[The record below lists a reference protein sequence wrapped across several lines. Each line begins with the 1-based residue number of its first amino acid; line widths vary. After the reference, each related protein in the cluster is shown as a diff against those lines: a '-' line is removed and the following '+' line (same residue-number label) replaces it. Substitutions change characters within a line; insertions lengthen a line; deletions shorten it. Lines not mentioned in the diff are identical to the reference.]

1 MKINEDF
8 IAQMQDA
15 ARLLQTEGPMAATAA
30 VQRALHGATPDGAAA
45 PFAYQTPPPNVV
57 DINPAFTGTT
67 AKAQPAPTSRRSGIA
82 GLAQRLRAG
91 MGKLVVEDVEDLEKV
106 STDSADP
113 LKGKFLS
120 LSCTAPAGT
129 RAYKLYIPSTYA
141 GEPAPLV
148 VMLHG
153 CKQNPDDFAAGTGMN
168 ALAEEQGCLVA
179 YPAQAKKANGSN
191 CWNWFQADDQ
201 KRDRGEPSIIAAITQ
216 QVMRDYKVDPARVYV
231 AGLSAGGAMA
241 AILASE
247 YPDLYKA
254 AGIHSG
260 LPTGAAHDVPS
271 AFAAMSNG
279 AANGVLKAKTGA
291 AVPVIVFHGD
301 RDKTVHP
308 QNGQQVL
315 AQQAGAQPG
324 AATTEKGSKP
334 NGRSYTRAIHRN
346 AGGKLMAEHWTV
358 HGSGHAWSGGT
369 KRGSYTDP
377 KGPDAS
383 REMLRF
389 FAETG
394 K

>member
-1 MKINEDF
+1 MNINENF
-8 IAQMQDA
+8 IAQMRDA

-30 VQRALHGATPDGAAA
+30 VQRALHGATPGGAAS
-45 PFAYQTPPPNVV
+45 PFAQPAPADNVV
-57 DINPAFTGTT
+57 DINPAFAET
-67 AKAQPAPTSRRSGIA
+67 AKPQAAPRRAGIA

-91 MGKLVVEDVEDLEKV
+91 MGQPVVEDVEEMAASD
-106 STDSADP
+106 AAP

-168 ALAEEQGCLVA
+168 ALAEEQGCLVV
-179 YPAQAKKANGSN
+179 YPAQAKNANGSN
-191 CWNWFQADDQ
+191 CWNWFQANDQ
-201 KRDRGEPSIIAAITQ
+201 RRDRGEPSIIAAITQ
-216 QVMRDYKVDPARVYV
+216 QVMRDYEVDPERVYV

-254 AGIHSG
+254 AGVHSG

-271 AFAAMSNG
+271 AFAAMQNG
-279 AANGVLKAKTGA
+279 AANGALKARSGA
-291 AVPVIVFHGD
+291 AIPVIVFHGD
-301 RDKTVHP
+301 RDRTVHP
-308 QNGQQVL
+308 QNGHQVL
-315 AQQAGAQPG
+315 AHHAGPQPG
-324 AATTEKGSKP
+324 AATTEKGSTP

-346 AGGKLMAEHWTV
+346 AGGKLTAEHWTV
-358 HGSGHAWSGGT
+358 HGSGHAWSGGS

-389 FAETG
+389 FGEVG

>member
-1 MKINEDF
+1 MNINENF
-8 IAQMQDA
+8 IAQMRDA
-15 ARLLQTEGPMAATAA
+15 ARLLQSEGPMAATAA
-30 VQRALHGATPDGAAA
+30 VQRALHGAAPDSAASPSA
-45 PFAYQTPPPNVV
+45 QPPAAEKMV
-57 DINPAFTGTT
+57 DINPAFNETGM
-67 AKAQPAPTSRRSGIA
+67 AQAASPRKIFAS
-82 GLAQRLRAG
+82 LAQRLRAG
-91 MGKLVVEDVEDLEKV
+91 MGSAAVEDVA
-106 STDSADP
+106 TDSPDP
-113 LKGKFLS
+113 LKGRFLS

-129 RAYKLYIPSTYA
+129 RTYKLYIPSTYTGA
-141 GEPAPLV
+141 PTPLV

-168 ALAEEQGCLVA
+168 ALAEEQGCLVV
-179 YPAQAKKANGSN
+179 YPAQAKNANGSN
-191 CWNWFQADDQ
+191 CWNWFQAGDQ
-201 KRDRGEPSIIAAITQ
+201 QRDRGEPSIIAAITK

-260 LPTGAAHDVPS
+260 LPTGAAQDVAS
-271 AFAAMSNG
+271 AFAAMNGG
-279 AANGVLKAKTGA
+279 AAGKARSGA
-291 AVPVIVFHGD
+291 AIPVIVFHGD

-308 QNGQQVL
+308 QNGHHVL
-315 AQQAGAQPG
+315 AHHTGPQPG

-334 NGRSYTRAIHRN
+334 NGRSYTRAVHRN

-358 HGSGHAWSGGT
+358 HGSGHAWSGGS

-377 KGPDAS
+377 QGPDAS
-383 REMLRF
+383 REMMRF
-389 FAETG
+389 FGEAG